1 MTKSRPLVFALS
13 AGIMR
18 QTSDYA
24 GLTTTAY
31 IETKISLLIFP
42 DIQEKTRISG
52 NSGNYPRYDGL
63 ARLINQITV
72 KQKHGMNIGRLVIP
86 ALRVS
91 LSGPHLVILDRS
103 QTWCQYS
110 MFMVCFPNDF
120 HDFVPE
126 FRKIEIAY
134 CITLYP
140 KF

>member
-63 ARLINQITV
+63 ARLISQITL
-72 KQKHGMNIGRLVIP
+72 KQKHGMNIVRLVLP
-86 ALRVS
+86 ALS
-91 LSGPHLVILDRS
+91 ASTTEPLLVILFRS
-103 QTWCQYS
+103 QTWCEYPVL
-110 MFMVCFPNDF
+110 MVYFPNDF
-120 HDFVPE
+120 HDFLPE
-126 FRKIEIAY
+126 FRKVEIAY
-134 CITLYP
+134 YISLYP